1 MASTSTSKEISFSR
15 SRLRRMLRSMSM
27 GSVLLA
33 EVLRLNSTWTSALA
47 TSA

>member
-15 SRLRRMLRSMSM
+15 SSIRRMLRSMSIRPPLV
-27 GSVLLA
+27 VLG
-33 EVLRLNSTWTSALA
+33 LRLNSICTSALA

>member
-15 SRLRRMLRSMSM
+15 SSIRRMLRSMSISASF
-27 GSVLLA
+27 GVR
-33 EVLRLNSTWTSALA
+33 LRLNSIWTSALA